1 MYETL
6 VHWDKITNA
15 FAANH
20 PIIMAAICLLF
31 LVAVMSVLSETMAK
45 NWDRRKMYR

>member
-6 VHWDKITNA
+6 LYLDKITNA

-20 PIIMAAICLLF
+20 PIIMAVICLLF
-31 LVAVMSVLSETMAK
+31 LVAVVSVLSETMAK
-45 NWDRRKMYR
+45 NKERRKMYR